1 MAETVELP
9 DHLEFGAGSTPPAR
23 TTNGRY
29 PVYGANGLVGYAA
42 EHNARGP
49 LIVIGPAGS
58 FCGSL
63 RYCEGDAWVTDNA
76 LTCRAKNPNETRY
89 WYYALESS
97 GLNRR
102 RAGSGQPLLNQSIL
116 RSVSIRVVTP
126 HERQPTG
133 EVLAAFDDKITA
145 NNRVIAAA
153 EALMTVC
160 RWRRSRSA
168 QRFQVWRSGPQR
180 LSTPNVS
187 KAWSPTTAFRHSM
200 TVGGRSMPTRKQS
213 IAPNSC

>member
-49 LIVIGPAGS
+49 LIVIGRVVS

-63 RYCEGDAWVTDNA
+63 RYCEGDASVTDNA
-76 LTCRAKNPNETRY
+76 LTCRAKDPNETRTGTTR
-89 WYYALESS
+89 WKAWDLI
-97 GLNRR
+97 
-102 RAGSGQPLLNQSIL
+102 GSGPDLVSPLLNQSIL